1 MNSRTVVNGTYPS
14 AAAPIAAGVQGGP
27 AARPRHARAESP
39 TIDARRQRGGH
50 GPRFL
55 GRFGIRGK
63 LNILLLLALATVL
76 LVSMPFV
83 AGQVGNA
90 RSAGE
95 TANSAQ
101 DARELGGL
109 IWELQ
114 RERLV
119 TAAYLAAPNAAS
131 TDLAQ
136 QQRKVDS
143 IADQVQTA
151 LGPDASDEL
160 AASLVRLGSLK
171 EPRQSALLRGIS
183 PDRVARTYHAVIGAL
198 IDALRLVPQ
207 DTGDASGTRQL
218 AALDALLR
226 ANEFNAEREMALIA
240 AAVAPQTGLFLLGD
254 ASAQAP
260 LFIEQ
265 FVQQADADQAGLV
278 VQVDQGEGARRI
290 NDLARVVT
298 TRRQGGSPDPLVTDA
313 FSAAT
318 AQLTARRTVQDQVT
332 SQIADAATSRASRAS
347 LVALFV
353 GIGAIILFG
362 LVAAFAIALSRS
374 IANPL
379 RRLTS
384 AATTVADL
392 ANAELTKVTD
402 SEESDGQVPHLPPI
416 QVSSSDE
423 LGQLAAAFNR
433 VQSTATMLVER
444 QAVRRTNVSLMF
456 ANVAQRTQNLVGRQL
471 TLVDELERNEQDGRL
486 LASLYRLDH
495 LSTRLRRTADNL
507 LVVAG
512 SRGETR
518 ITGPIPLTT
527 ALRSALAEI
536 EDYQRVKLD
545 SVEEITLRASVGS
558 DAVLMFAELLD
569 NATSFSPPQS
579 IVEIRTEF
587 PADGSCLVRILD
599 QGIGMTA
606 ERLAEENARLVERER
621 LDIAPTKVL
630 GLFVIGRLARRHSLG
645 IRLVETPGG
654 GVTAEVAIPAT
665 LYIRDHAPEFA
676 PAHVS
681 PPVTPPQRALPP
693 ELVIPAARHLKG
705 FSWFLDPDPDP
716 DPDPGPEPV
725 DLPASSDRQPTP
737 EEPALSSPGPALSSS
752 EPAQADPEPSRGGL
766 QRRVPGAQLV
776 KTAMPPPTS
785 SSPPAPSRHDA
796 AAARDTFTGYQSAI
810 AQATGNGPRT
820 AAPVG
825 SPTSDRAG
833 MARRV
838 PGANLAPALRSAE
851 APTGVDSRASGIP
864 LRDPDAEMAV
874 FDAFSAGLARADQA
888 ADSGASPLPP
898 VPTPTRW
905 TPVPQPRERQSDLN
919 AQPTNGR
926 NA

>member
-1 MNSRTVVNGTYPS
+1 MPGL
-14 AAAPIAAGVQGGP
+14 G
-27 AARPRHARAESP
+27 SP

-76 LVSMPFV
+76 VVSMPFI

-90 RSAGE
+90 RSAGD

-119 TAAYLAAPNAAS
+119 TTAYLAAPNAAS
-131 TDLAQ
+131 TDLAE

-226 ANEFNAEREMALIA
+226 ANEFNAEREMALIV
-240 AAVAPQTGLFLLGD
+240 AAVDPQTGLVQLAN

-278 VQVDQGEGARRI
+278 VQVDQGDGARRI

-298 TRRQGGSPDPLVTDA
+298 TRRQGGSPDPLVADA

-332 SQIADAATSRASRAS
+332 SQIADAATNRASRAN
-347 LVALFV
+347 LIALFV

-362 LVAAFAIALSRS
+362 LVAALAIALSRS

-416 QVSSSDE
+416 EVSSSDE

-536 EDYQRVKLD
+536 EEYQRVKLD

-587 PADGSCLVRILD
+587 PADGSCLVRIVD

-645 IRLVETPGG
+645 IQLVETPGG

-665 LYIRDHAPEFA
+665 LYIREHAPELA
-676 PAHVS
+676 PAHIS

-693 ELVIPAARHLKG
+693 ELVIPAARHVEG
-705 FSWFLDPDPDP
+705 FSWFP
-716 DPDPGPEPV
+716 DPDPGRSRSPSLPV
-725 DLPASSDRQPTP
+725 
-737 EEPALSSPGPALSSS
+737 
-752 EPAQADPEPSRGGL
+752 
-766 QRRVPGAQLV
+766 
-776 KTAMPPPTS
+776 
-785 SSPPAPSRHDA
+785 
-796 AAARDTFTGYQSAI
+796 
-810 AQATGNGPRT
+810 RT
-820 AAPVG
+820 G
-825 SPTSDRAG
+825 SPD
-833 MARRV
+833 
-838 PGANLAPALRSAE
+838 PNLR
-851 APTGVDSRASGIP
+851 
-864 LRDPDAEMAV
+864 
-874 FDAFSAGLARADQA
+874 
-888 ADSGASPLPP
+888 
-898 VPTPTRW
+898 
-905 TPVPQPRERQSDLN
+905 
-919 AQPTNGR
+919 
-926 NA
+926 

>member
-1 MNSRTVVNGTYPS
+1 MSSRTVVNGSDQSGAAPV
-14 AAAPIAAGVQGGP
+14 AAAVQDGP
-27 AARPRHARAESP
+27 AVRPRHARAGSP

-63 LNILLLLALATVL
+63 LNILLLLALAAVL
-76 LVSMPFV
+76 VVSMPFI

-90 RSAGE
+90 RSAGG

-119 TAAYLAAPNAAS
+119 TTAYLAAPNAPS
-131 TDLAQ
+131 TDLAE

-207 DTGDASGTRQL
+207 YTGDASGTRQL

-226 ANEFNAEREMALIA
+226 ANEFNAEREMALIV
-240 AAVAPQTGLFLLGD
+240 AAVAPQTGLVLLGN

-265 FVQQADADQAGLV
+265 FVQQADPDQAGLV
-278 VQVDQGEGARRI
+278 VQVDQGDGARRI
-290 NDLARVVT
+290 DDLARVVT
-298 TRRQGGSPDPLVTDA
+298 TRRPGGSPDPLVTDA

-332 SQIADAATSRASRAS
+332 SQIADAATNRASRAS

-353 GIGAIILFG
+353 GIGAIVLFG
-362 LVAAFAIALSRS
+362 LVAALAIVLSRS

-392 ANAELTKVTD
+392 ADAELTKVTD
-402 SEESDGQVPHLPPI
+402 SEESEGQVPHLPPI
-416 QVSSSDE
+416 EVASSDE

-536 EDYQRVKLD
+536 EEYQRVKLD

-587 PADGSCLVRILD
+587 PADGSCLVRIVD

-645 IRLVETPGG
+645 IQLVETPGG

-665 LYIRDHAPEFA
+665 LYIREHAPELA

-693 ELVIPAARHLKG
+693 ELVIPAARHVEG
-705 FSWFLDPDPDP
+705 FSWFP
-716 DPDPGPEPV
+716 DPDPGLEPV
-725 DLPASSDRQPTP
+725 AFPASSDWQPRP
-737 EEPALSSPGPALSSS
+737 EPALSSPGPTLSSP
-752 EPAQADPEPSRGGL
+752 EPVQAGPEPSRGGL

-776 KTAMPPPTS
+776 KTAMSPPTS
-785 SSPPAPSRHDA
+785 NSPAAPSRHDA
-796 AAARDTFTGYQSAI
+796 AAARDTFAGYQSAI
-810 AQATGNGPRT
+810 AQATGTDPTTPG
-820 AAPVG
+820 PVG

-833 MARRV
+833 LSRRV
-838 PGANLAPALRSAE
+838 PGANLAPGLRSAE
-851 APTGVDSRASGIP
+851 ASTGTDSRASGVP
-864 LRDPDAEMAV
+864 LRDPDAELAV
-874 FDAFSAGLARADQA
+874 FDAFSSGLARADRA
-888 ADSGASPLPP
+888 ADSGASPSPP

-919 AQPTNGR
+919 AQPTNGS

>member
-1 MNSRTVVNGTYPS
+1 VNSPTVVNGTYQSSTPPPT
-14 AAAPIAAGVQGGP
+14 AMQGGP
-27 AARPRHARAESP
+27 AGRPRHARADSP
-39 TIDARRQRGGH
+39 TIDARRRRGGD

-76 LVSMPFV
+76 LVSMPFL
-83 AGQVGNA
+83 AGQVDNA
-90 RSAGE
+90 RSAGD

-101 DARELGGL
+101 DAKQLGGL

-119 TAAYLAAPNAAS
+119 TTAYLAAPNAAV
-131 TDLAQ
+131 TTLAE
-136 QQRKVDS
+136 QQRTVDS
-143 IADQVQTA
+143 IADQVKTA

-171 EPRQSALLRGIS
+171 EPRQSALLRAIS
-183 PDRVARTYHAVIGAL
+183 SDRVARTYHAVIGAL

-240 AAVAPQTGLFLLGD
+240 AAVDPQTGLVLLGN

-265 FVQQADADQAGLV
+265 FVQQADADQAALV

-290 NDLARVVT
+290 NDLARTVT
-298 TRRQGGSPDPLVTDA
+298 TRRQSGSPDPLVTDA

-332 SQIADAATSRASRAS
+332 SQIADAATNRASRAS

-362 LVAAFAIALSRS
+362 LVAALAIALSRS

-392 ANAELTKVTD
+392 ANTELTKVTD
-402 SEESDGQVPHLPPI
+402 SEESNGQVPHLPPI
-416 QVSSSDE
+416 EVSSSDE

-471 TLVDELERNEQDGRL
+471 VLVDELERNEQDGRL

-527 ALRSALAEI
+527 ALRSALGEI
-536 EDYQRVKLD
+536 EEYQRVKLD

-587 PADGSCLVRILD
+587 PPDGSCLVSIVD

-606 ERLAEENARLVERER
+606 ERLAEENGRLLERER

-645 IRLVETPGG
+645 IQLVETPGG

-665 LYIRDHAPEFA
+665 LYIRDHAPDLA
-676 PAHVS
+676 PVPVS
-681 PPVTPPQRALPP
+681 PPVKPPQRALPP
-693 ELVIPAARHLKG
+693 ELVIPAARHQEG
-705 FSWFLDPDPDP
+705 FSWFPDPDP
-716 DPDPGPEPV
+716 EPV
-725 DLPASSDRQPTP
+725 GLPASSDWQPRP
-737 EEPALSSPGPALSSS
+737 EPALSSPEPALSSPEPALS
-752 EPAQADPEPSRGGL
+752 SPEPAQAGPGPSRGGL

-776 KTAMPPPTS
+776 KSAMSSPTS
-785 SSPPAPSRHDA
+785 SSPPASSQHDA
-796 AAARDTFTGYQSAI
+796 AAARDTFAGYQSAI
-810 AQATGNGPRT
+810 AQATGRGPT
-820 AAPVG
+820 TPAPAG
-825 SPTSDRAG
+825 SPTTDRAG
-833 MARRV
+833 LSRRV
-838 PGANLAPALRSAE
+838 PGANLAPALRSAVV
-851 APTGVDSRASGIP
+851 PTGADARASGVP
-864 LRDPDAEMAV
+864 QRDPDAELAV
-874 FDAFSAGLARADQA
+874 FDAFSAGLARADRA
-888 ADSGASPLPP
+888 ADSGASPPAP
-898 VPTPTRW
+898 VPTPARW
-905 TPVPQPRERQSDLN
+905 TPVPQPRVRQSDLD
-919 AQPTNGR
+919 AQPTNGS

>member
-1 MNSRTVVNGTYPS
+1 MSSRTVVNGSYPS
-14 AAAPIAAGVQGGP
+14 AAAPVAAAVQGGP
-27 AARPRHARAESP
+27 AVRPRHARAGSP
-39 TIDARRQRGGH
+39 TIDARRRRGGR

-119 TAAYLAAPNAAS
+119 TAAYLAAPNAAG

-362 LVAAFAIALSRS
+362 LVAALAIALSRS
-374 IANPL
+374 IADPL

-416 QVSSSDE
+416 EVSSSDE

-471 TLVDELERNEQDGRL
+471 ALVDELERNEQDGRL
-486 LASLYRLDH
+486 LAGLYRLDH

-536 EDYQRVKLD
+536 EDYQRVKVD

-587 PADGSCLVRILD
+587 PADGSCLVRIVD

-665 LYIRDHAPEFA
+665 LYIRDHAPELA

-693 ELVIPAARHLKG
+693 ELVIPAARHLEG
-705 FSWFLDPDPDP
+705 FSWFLDS
-716 DPDPGPEPV
+716 DPGPEPV
-725 DLPASSDRQPTP
+725 DLPASSDRQPRP
-737 EEPALSSPGPALSSS
+737 EPTLSSPRPALSSP
-752 EPAQADPEPSRGGL
+752 EPAQAGPEPSRGGL

-796 AAARDTFTGYQSAI
+796 AAARDTFAGYQSAI

-820 AAPVG
+820 AALVG

-851 APTGVDSRASGIP
+851 APTGVDSRASGVP

>member
-1 MNSRTVVNGTYPS
+1 VSSRTVVDGS
-14 AAAPIAAGVQGGP
+14 DESAAGVGP
-27 AARPRHARAESP
+27 ASGDRGPGARHRHGLRGGS
-39 TIDARRQRGGH
+39 TIDARRRSGGH

-76 LVSMPFV
+76 LVSVPFV
-83 AGQVGNA
+83 AGQIDNA
-90 RSAGE
+90 RSAGD
-95 TANSAQ
+95 TANSAR

-119 TAAYLAAPNAAS
+119 TTAYLAAPNAAG
-131 TDLAQ
+131 TDLTE

-143 IADQVQTA
+143 IAEQVQTA
-151 LGPDASDEL
+151 LGSGASDEL
-160 AASLVRLGSLK
+160 AASLIRLGSLK

-207 DTGDASGTRQL
+207 DTGDAAGTRQL

-240 AAVAPQTGLFLLGD
+240 AAVDPQTGLVLLGD

-278 VQVDQGEGARRI
+278 VQVDQGDGARRI
-290 NDLARVVT
+290 DDLARAVT
-298 TRRQGGSPDPLVTDA
+298 TRRPGASPDPLVTDA
-313 FSAAT
+313 FTEAAS
-318 AQLTARRTVQDQVT
+318 QLAARRTVQDQVT
-332 SQIADAATSRASRAS
+332 SQIADAATSRASRAGQ
-347 LVALFV
+347 VALLV
-353 GIGAIILFG
+353 GAGAIILFG
-362 LVAAFAIALSRS
+362 LVAALAIALSRS

-384 AATTVADL
+384 AAITVADL
-392 ANAELTKVTD
+392 ADTELTKVTD
-402 SEESDGQVPHLPPI
+402 SEESDGQVPQLPPI
-416 QVSSSDE
+416 DVSTSDE

-444 QAVRRTNVSLMF
+444 QAVRRNNVSLMF

-471 TLVDELERNEQDGRL
+471 ALVDELERNEQDGRL

-512 SRGETR
+512 SRAETR

-545 SVEEITLRASVGS
+545 AVEEVTLRASVGS
-558 DAVLMFAELLD
+558 DAVLVFAELLD

-579 IVEIRTEF
+579 IVEVRTEF
-587 PADGSCLVRILD
+587 PVDGSCLIRIVD

-606 ERLAEENARLVERER
+606 ERLAEENGRLVERER
-621 LDIAPTKVL
+621 LDIAPTRVL
-630 GLFVIGRLARRHSLG
+630 GLFVVGRLARRHSLV
-645 IRLVETPGG
+645 IRLVATPGG
-654 GVTAEVAIPAT
+654 GVTAEIAIPAA
-665 LYIRDHAPEFA
+665 LYSRDHAPQA
-676 PAHVS
+676 PPAQEA
-681 PPVTPPQRALPP
+681 PPMATPQRALPS
-693 ELVIPAARHLKG
+693 ELVIPPARHLEG
-705 FSWFLDPDPDP
+705 FSWFPTDLEPAGSAGP
-716 DPDPGPEPV
+716 PGPEP
-725 DLPASSDRQPTP
+725 
-737 EEPALSSPGPALSSS
+737 ALAG
-752 EPAQADPEPSRGGL
+752 PEPGRGGL

-776 KTAMPPPTS
+776 ETATSPPTS
-785 SSPPAPSRHDA
+785 NSSAAPSRHDA
-796 AAARDTFTGYQSAI
+796 AAARETFDGYQSAI
-810 AQATGNGPRT
+810 AQATGIGAT
-820 AAPVG
+820 APVPVG
-825 SPTSDRAG
+825 SSTSDRAG
-833 MARRV
+833 LSRRV
-838 PGANLAPALRSAE
+838 PGANLAPALRSAVGS
-851 APTGVDSRASGIP
+851 TGAGSSASGAQ
-864 LRDPDAEMAV
+864 LRDPDAELAA
-874 FDAFSAGLARADQA
+874 FDAFSAGLARADRA
-888 ADSGASPLPP
+888 ADSTASTSSR
-898 VPTPTRW
+898 VPTPIGRA
-905 TPVPQPRERQSDLN
+905 PVPQPRARPSDLHN
-919 AQPTNGR
+919 AEPTNGS

>member
-1 MNSRTVVNGTYPS
+1 MSSRTVVDGADRS
-14 AAAPIAAGVQGGP
+14 AAAPVPAAAQGGP
-27 AARPRHARAESP
+27 AVRRRHARAGSP
-39 TIDARRQRGGH
+39 TIDARRRRGGH

-63 LNILLLLALATVL
+63 LNILLLLALATVI

-90 RSAGE
+90 RSAGD

-101 DARELGGL
+101 YARELGGL

-114 RERLV
+114 KERLV
-119 TAAYLAAPNAAS
+119 TMAYLAAPNAAS
-131 TDLAQ
+131 TDLAE

-143 IADQVQTA
+143 VADQVQTA

-207 DTGDASGTRQL
+207 DTGDAAGTRQL

-240 AAVAPQTGLFLLGD
+240 AAVSPQTGLVLLGD

-290 NDLARVVT
+290 DDLARAVT
-298 TRRQGGSPDPLVTDA
+298 ARRPGGSPDPLVTDT

-332 SQIADAATSRASRAS
+332 SQIADAATNRASRAS
-347 LVALFV
+347 LVAAFV
-353 GIGAIILFG
+353 GIGAIVLFG
-362 LVAAFAIALSRS
+362 LVAALAIALSRS

-392 ANAELTKVTD
+392 ADAELTKVTD

-416 QVSSSDE
+416 DVATSDE
-423 LGQLAAAFNR
+423 VGQLAAAFNR

-471 TLVDELERNEQDGRL
+471 ALVDELERNEQDGRL

-512 SRGETR
+512 SRGEAR

-545 SVEEITLRASVGS
+545 SVEEITLRASVGP

-579 IVEIRTEF
+579 IVEIHTEF
-587 PADGSCLVRILD
+587 PADGSCLIRIVD
-599 QGIGMTA
+599 QGIGMAA
-606 ERLAEENARLVERER
+606 ERLAEENERLVERER

-630 GLFVIGRLARRHSLG
+630 GLFVVGRLARRHSLG
-645 IRLVETPGG
+645 IRLVATPGG
-654 GVTAEVAIPAT
+654 GVTAEVAIPST
-665 LYIRDHAPEFA
+665 LYIRDHAPQLA
-676 PAHVS
+676 PA
-681 PPVTPPQRALPP
+681 PPMPPPQRALPP
-693 ELVIPAARHLKG
+693 ELVIPAARHLEG
-705 FSWFLDPDPDP
+705 FSWFLTPDPEPDADP
-716 DPDPGPEPV
+716 AGP
-725 DLPASSDRQPTP
+725 PAKSAGPPRP
-737 EEPALSSPGPALSSS
+737 EPALSSPEL
-752 EPAQADPEPSRGGL
+752 AQAGPERSRGGL

-776 KTAMPPPTS
+776 ESAMSSPTS
-785 SSPPAPSRHDA
+785 SSPAAPSRHDA
-796 AAARDTFTGYQSAI
+796 AAARDTFAGYQSAI
-810 AQATGNGPRT
+810 AQATGRGSTAPR
-820 AAPVG
+820 PVG

-833 MARRV
+833 LSRRV

-851 APTGVDSRASGIP
+851 APPAADSRASGVP
-864 LRDPDAEMAV
+864 LRDPEAELAV
-874 FDAFSAGLARADQA
+874 FDAFSAGLARADRA
-888 ADSGASPLPP
+888 ADPVASPSPP
-898 VPTPTRW
+898 VPTPTRP
-905 TPVPQPRERQSDLN
+905 TPVPQPRERRSDFHN
-919 AQPTNGR
+919 AQPTNGS